1 MLYNLAQTW
10 RSEQVDNPPT
20 VDESRRWLEEALA
33 LLGEQRRRLRALV
46 DLAEQQTRRRLAE
59 EEEVAQHLARVRWQ
73 LQAMER
79 LQQGANAG
87 EGLAE
92 ARLRAEER
100 QLAEQQR
107 ALLAEAARLRASGRR
122 VELALQHTA
131 AAATCL
137 AASPEGTPPVAL
149 SLEQHTLAVQEEE
162 RYRLARD
169 IHDGPAQ
176 VLANAVLEMQYI
188 ERLLQRDPQAARAE
202 LVQLEESLRDGLAE
216 VRRLIFDL
224 RPPALVDLGLVASLQ
239 RYVQDFRERTGLA
252 VQLAVGELA
261 ERLPAAQEVAVFR
274 IIQEALQNVRKHAR
288 ASKVAINVARTPAGL
303 TVSVTD
309 DGVGF
314 DPTCGPSAER
324 KTVGLAGMQERAQL
338 IGGALQVVSQPGN
351 GTTISLV
358 VPQRQGEV

>member
-1 MLYNLAQTW
+1 M
-10 RSEQVDNPPT
+10 DNQPT
-20 VDESRRWLEEALA
+20 VDESRRWLEEALT
-33 LLGEQRRRLRALV
+33 LLGEQRRRLRALA
-46 DLAEQQTRRRLAE
+46 DLAEQQTRHRLAE
-59 EEEVAQHLARVRWQ
+59 EEEIAQRLARVRWQ
-73 LQAMER
+73 LRELER
-79 LQQGANAG
+79 LQTDAAG
-87 EGLAE
+87 VERPAE

-107 ALLAEAARLRASGRR
+107 ALLDEAARLRASGRR
-122 VELALQHTA
+122 VELALQHTV

-137 AASPEGTPPVAL
+137 AASPEPQPAVAL
-149 SLEQHTLAVQEEE
+149 PLELHTLTVQEEE
-162 RYRLARD
+162 RYQLARD

-188 ERLLQRDPQAARAE
+188 QRLLPKDPQAARQE
-202 LVQLEESLRDGLAE
+202 LAQLEKSLRDGLAE

-239 RYVQDFRERTGLA
+239 RYVQEFRERTGLA
-252 VQLAVGELA
+252 VQFTVDEVA

-274 IIQEALQNVRKHAR
+274 IVQEALQNVRKHAR

-303 TVSVTD
+303 KVSVTD

-314 DPTCGPSAER
+314 DPARGLSADR
-324 KTVGLAGMQERAQL
+324 KTVGLASMQERAQL
-338 IGGALQVVSQPGN
+338 VGGGVEIISQPGK